1 MVRKGPS
8 KKVTPTPGQV
18 LILLSGRFR
27 GRRVICLKELEH
39 GIFLVTGPYKV
50 NGVPLRRVNR
60 RYCICTSTH
69 IDISGLDLN
78 IPEAQIFA
86 RRKALK
92 KVKKALKGKRARAIQ
107 EKKDQ
112 AEVARPENSF
122 LKRGKKTK
130 ESKSEEAFFEELKEH
145 KKKKAGFK
153 QQYQKQIDEPLIKRL
168 KELDPL
174 LTKYLSSIFTLQ
186 VNDKPHLMRF

>member
-1 MVRKGPS
+1 M
-8 KKVTPTPGQV
+8 
-18 LILLSGRFR
+18 
-27 GRRVICLKELEH
+27 
-39 GIFLVTGPYKV
+39 

-130 ESKSEEAFFEELKEH
+130 ESKSEEAFFEELKEVFLFGFPINQQFFQQQH